1 MILCMFAVELCSFLQ
16 KYASWYILTIGENVW
31 KTSQEEKSALLILQ
45 LFIMQDLFNRPL
57 KTSYLSDNY
66 K

>member
-1 MILCMFAVELCSFLQ
+1 MFAVELGSFLQ

-45 LFIMQDLFNRPL
+45 LFIMQDLFYRPL
-57 KTSYLSDNY
+57 KTSYFSDNY
-66 K
+66 KLV